1 MKLDLL
7 QLGQQRNNMVKKTKK
22 VIDYSKLRKKLQ
34 KEGEIPEWFT
44 SGGTQLFYEKYSWEN
59 ESVKSRFTTIANA
72 LALHAPKEY
81 PQWWKSDPYTSGKTY
96 SEVFFQT
103 MWDGFISASTPLLAN
118 GGLRKR
124 GTTVSCAGG
133 NVGNN
138 LFDRYNAITEAAI
151 LTKHSHGTSYC
162 IDDWPHEGAEL
173 PRGGNSLGV
182 MPLIRD
188 FIACMEEVTQ
198 ASRRGSLAYSLRPQH
213 GDFEKVLNHL
223 YENTESNNVGWL
235 IDDEFSQG
243 LYTNKSFQKKQQQML
258 GVKMPRGKGYF
269 SFIDKMNRHLAEAF
283 KRKGLKVK
291 ASNLCY

>member
-173 PRGGNSLGV
+173 PRGGNSLGY
-182 MPLIRD
+182 P
-188 FIACMEEVTQ
+188 
-198 ASRRGSLAYSLRPQH
+198 G
-213 GDFEKVLNHL
+213 
-223 YENTESNNVGWL
+223 
-235 IDDEFSQG
+235 FS
-243 LYTNKSFQKKQQQML
+243 SW
-258 GVKMPRGKGYF
+258 
-269 SFIDKMNRHLAEAF
+269 
-283 KRKGLKVK
+283 
-291 ASNLCY
+291 

>member
-1 MKLDLL
+1 MKQDLL
-7 QLGQQRNNMVKKTKK
+7 QLGQQRNNMAKKTKK

-59 ESVKSRFTTIANA
+59 ESVKSRFTAIANA

-81 PQWWKSDPYTSGKTY
+81 PQWWNSDPYTSGKTY
-96 SEVFFQT
+96 SEVFFQA

-151 LTKHSHGTSYC
+151 LTK
-162 IDDWPHEGAEL
+162 L
-173 PRGGNSLGV
+173 
-182 MPLIRD
+182 M
-188 FIACMEEVTQ
+188 
-198 ASRRGSLAYSLRPQH
+198 
-213 GDFEKVLNHL
+213 KVLNYL
-223 YENTESNNVGWL
+223 VVG
-235 IDDEFSQG
+235 I
-243 LYTNKSFQKKQQQML
+243 
-258 GVKMPRGKGYF
+258 
-269 SFIDKMNRHLAEAF
+269 A
-283 KRKGLKVK
+283 
-291 ASNLCY
+291 